1 MKKHFVTFLSPGTFV
16 SETTTK
22 PIASWSVE
30 KAKAMVGGITERY
43 GATPYGFMFTT
54 RSRGPKDLD
63 SKVVKTS
70 GVYYLG
76 GKVETLAQVK
86 RRASKDDKI
95 LISNME
101 CNKIAKV
108 ITNTNSWK
116 FTAEL
121 RKGDVVVE
129 WP

>member
-1 MKKHFVTFLSPGTFV
+1 MKKHFVTFLSPGTLF

-30 KAKAMVGGITERY
+30 KAKAMVGGITERH

-54 RSRGPKDLD
+54 RERGPKDLD
-63 SKVVKTS
+63 SKVVKAS

-86 RRASKDDKI
+86 RRATSADKI